1 MAVKR
6 WILQNM
12 NRMNAVVGRP
22 DLAPPRVEPTAKR
35 ASPSAPAHGGF
46 DTRDG
51 AALPPDQLGPYAP
64 LVAALHDELSHFAGT
79 QLRMHLAIAERDR
92 YLLTSVD
99 VECID
104 GSEGAALLERFTR
117 EFTPEQVKR
126 FIARGIIAQ
135 LPNAA
140 AIDLAQFGGLR
151 VVRDDAADAGAYADL
166 VAQLRASTPGD
177 GPRSFEVRLA
187 GRWSER
193 ESAPDVRLPPAPAA
207 PHTPLAGTTLD
218 CAIEDARGT
227 RTVVLPAVLPH
238 RRYAIGKGEGCD
250 VPVAGAFVSRRHCE
264 VWLDGDGWWVADTG
278 STNGIRV
285 EQGGTVLGRSGGQ
298 VGSGDAGRPLRVA
311 PGACIVLSALAT
323 GLPSDYPRIQLGR
336 REAADLVTPLAV
348 VAPPRSATPVTPIA
362 APHSRGA
369 RLSMTVAMQSGTH
382 SVPLAN
388 DMLPLRVGRS
398 RMQDLVVDWAHEGV
412 SGRHVEIA
420 NCDDDGAE
428 VEVLGDNG
436 VTVGG
441 VAHAAGERFRWNVG
455 ETMTL
460 GRVFG
465 TEPDCALTLVRAG
478 DAGGGQGDG
487 T

>member
-6 WILQNM
+6 WILQKM

-22 DLAPPRVEPTAKR
+22 DLAPARVEPSAKR
-35 ASPSAPAHGGF
+35 APAPAPAHGGF

-51 AALPPDQLGPYAP
+51 GALPPEQLGPYAP
-64 LVAALHDELSHFAGT
+64 LVAALRDELAHFAGT

-99 VECID
+99 VQCVD

-126 FIARGIIAQ
+126 FLARGIIAQ
-135 LPNAA
+135 LPNAG

-151 VVRDDAADAGAYADL
+151 VVRDDAGNAGAYADL
-166 VAQLRASTPGD
+166 VAQLRAATPGD
-177 GPRSFEVRLA
+177 GPRSFEVRLV

-193 ESAPDVRLPPAPAA
+193 ESSPDVHVAPAPA
-207 PHTPLAGTTLD
+207 PRTPLAGTTLD
-218 CAIEDARGT
+218 LEIEDARGT
-227 RTVVLPAVLPH
+227 RMLALPGVLPG

-250 VPVAGAFVSRRHCE
+250 VTVAGAFVSRRHCE
-264 VWLDGDGWWVADTG
+264 VWLDGDAWWVADTG

-285 EQGGTVLGRSGGQ
+285 EHDGAVLGRAGGQ
-298 VGSGDAGRPLRVA
+298 VAGGEAGRPLRVV
-311 PGACIVLSALAT
+311 PGARIVLSALAS
-323 GLPSDYPRIQLGR
+323 GRPSDYPRIQLGR
-336 REAADLVTPLAV
+336 REAADLVTPLAG
-348 VAPPRSATPVTPIA
+348 VAPARSATPVTPVA
-362 APHSRGA
+362 APRSRGSA
-369 RLSMTVAMQSGTH
+369 LGLTVAMQSGTR

-388 DMLPLRVGRS
+388 DTLPLRVGRS
-398 RMQDLVVDWAHEGV
+398 RTQDLVVDWAHEGV

-420 NCDDDGAE
+420 ACDDDGAD
-428 VEVLGDNG
+428 VEVVGDNG
-436 VTVGG
+436 VTVNG
-441 VAHAAGERFRWNVG
+441 VAHAAGERFRWKVG

-465 TEPDCALTLVRAG
+465 TEPSCALTLVRTS
-478 DAGGGQGDG
+478 DAGGEQGAG
-487 T
+487 S